1 MSKRDLILLALEDAT
16 VLLLMQ
22 RALRAASYEVAVAQE
37 PSAFEKIIQESVPAL
52 LLISEKFGGQSG
64 IRWAA
69 EMLERF
75 PTMPVILYA
84 ASDSLALCKQ
94 ALQAGLTGYLC
105 PPLRNDDI
113 VKEVE
118 RSLAHAR
125 RIGDWLR
132 REVKKTTASLEKRA
146 ALSEAERKRFEHIFA
161 NIQDG
166 VIILD
171 DEGRIQ
177 FVNRVVASAFEL
189 NGDWHGKPVVE
200 VIEHPDIYTLVKR
213 AKMVPLK
220 YHEISFDDGRIFN
233 AQYTPIEGVGA
244 VITMQD
250 ISYLKQLDRMKNE
263 FIHTVSHDLRSPLTS
278 VLGYTE
284 LIERVGALNEQQV
297 EFINRI
303 RISVESITSMV
314 NDLLDMSRLEAGFD
328 ARRDF
333 VHPEST
339 LKFALDTVEGQLQL
353 NNLTL
358 VTDIQPD
365 LPNLRGN
372 PIRLRQLFDNL
383 IGNAIKYS
391 PPGGMISVSLHAEGQ
406 QIIFKISDQGPGI
419 LPQEQNRIFEKFYRA
434 SNTPEGVSGS
444 GLGLAIVKSIVDAYQ
459 GRIWVESAP
468 GKGSTFFVVLPAAD
482 VQVKR

>member
-1 MSKRDLILLALEDAT
+1 MPKRDLILLALEDAT
-16 VLLLMQ
+16 ASLLMQ
-22 RALRAASYEVAVAQE
+22 RALRAVSYEVAIAQE
-37 PSAFEKIIQESVPAL
+37 ASALEKIIQESIPAL
-52 LLISEKFGGQSG
+52 LLIGEKFSGQSG
-64 IRWAA
+64 LRWAV
-69 EMLERF
+69 EVLERF
-75 PTMPVILYA
+75 PTMPIVLYA
-84 ASDSLALCKQ
+84 ETDSLELCKQ
-94 ALQAGLTGYLC
+94 VLQAGLSGYLC

-113 VKEVE
+113 VQTVE

-125 RIGDWLR
+125 RMGDWLR

-146 ALSEAERKRFEHIFA
+146 ELSEAERKRFEHIFS

-177 FVNRVVASAFEL
+177 FVNRVVASVFEL
-189 NGDWHGKPVVE
+189 NGNCRGKPIIE
-200 VIEHPDIYTLVKR
+200 VINHPDVYTLVKR
-213 AKMVPLK
+213 AKLVPLK

-250 ISYLKQLDRMKNE
+250 ISYLKQLDRMKSE
-263 FIHTVSHDLRSPLTS
+263 VVHTISHDLRSPLTS

-284 LIERVGALNEQQV
+284 LVERVGALNAQQI

-303 RISVESITSMV
+303 RTSVESITTLV

-328 ARRDF
+328 TRREV
-333 VHPEST
+333 VHPENI

-353 NNLTL
+353 NGLSL
-358 VTDIQPD
+358 AVDIQPN
-365 LPNLRGN
+365 LPSLRGN

-383 IGNAIKYS
+383 ISNAIKYS
-391 PPGGMISVSLHAEGQ
+391 PPGGVIGVSLRAEGQ
-406 QIIFKISDQGPGI
+406 QIIFEISDQGPGI
-419 LPQEQNRIFEKFYRA
+419 PPLEQARIFEKFYRA
-434 SNTPEGVSGS
+434 SNAPDSVSGS

-459 GRIWVESAP
+459 GRIWVESAL
-468 GKGSTFFVVLPAAD
+468 GKGSTFFVVLPTG
-482 VQVKR
+482 